1 MAENLELDKFLN
13 WLSDKTPKPRQ
24 IEEGDIPPDVYLEFD
39 DIAERADDLQPLL
52 DRLKVPRQRSYD
64 LGMVTTG
71 RFLMQS
77 SASHRVV
84 REAGGTSWRVY
95 VSGADFPD
103 GEEFMG
109 DYSSEEV
116 AEFAEELGYEIN
128 VREWL
133 AIGWRPS

>member
-1 MAENLELDKFLN
+1 MADNFELDEYLK

-24 IEEGDIPPDVYLEFD
+24 IEVGDVPSGVHLEFD
-39 DIAERADDLQPLL
+39 DMAERADDLQPLL
-52 DRLKVPRQRSYD
+52 DRLTFPRKRSYD

-84 REAGGTSWRVY
+84 RKAGGTSWRVY
-95 VSGADFPD
+95 VSGADFPN
-103 GEEFMG
+103 GEEFIG
-109 DYSSEEV
+109 DYTSEDV
-116 AEFAEELGYEIN
+116 VQFAEELGYEMN

>member
-1 MAENLELDKFLN
+1 LADNSELDEYLK

-24 IEEGDIPPDVYLEFD
+24 IEVGDIPPGVDLEFD
-39 DIAERADDLQPLL
+39 DIAERPDDLEPLL
-52 DRLKVPRQRSYD
+52 ERLKFPRKQSYD
-64 LGMVTTG
+64 LGTVTTG

-84 REAGGTSWRVY
+84 REAEGTSWQVY

-103 GEEFMG
+103 GEEFIG
-109 DYSSEEV
+109 DYTSEEL